1 MKVHHVIHFEN
12 SLRIEAGPELAA
24 VLHAITQ
31 KLNHIMSA
39 LDNLKTQV
47 TALETVEASAVTL
60 LQGLKAALDAA
71 IASGDPA
78 AIQAV
83 ADQLGTDTATLAAAV
98 AANTPAATP

>member
-39 LDNLKTQV
+39 ISDLQDAVAAAT
-47 TALETVEASAVTL
+47 TVEESAITL
-60 LQGLKAALDAA
+60 LQGLKAQLDAA
-71 IASGDPA
+71 IAAGDPA
-78 AIQAV
+78 ALKA
-83 ADQLGTDTATLAAAV
+83 LSDTIGAETAKLSAAV
-98 AANTPAATP
+98 VANTPAAP